1 MTLLDRALR
10 VGGAGGA
17 RRLDVAFAVYLLH
30 AAVALTIAWPLSRI
44 LADPVM
50 AYPRGD
56 RLLFDPG
63 GLYLVEALRLTR
75 SDLTYAAEGMSFG
88 ALLALYL
95 GLLPLGAL
103 IRSLGAEQKLTP
115 PALMA
120 HGVRFFGPMSLL
132 LGLSLVIMALA
143 CGVPIVIGSLLD
155 TKIRASLGD
164 RGGDLVEAAFYLV
177 ALGVLAVIGVVHDLA
192 RTAAVTRE
200 LPALQAARAGA
211 RTLRAWPAE
220 AFGGWALRGLLAL
233 LLVTAAART
242 TTLIGIETNAKLVAV
257 ALVHQAAALAL
268 VFLRAD
274 WLALATRLVRADE
287 VDPTGALRG

>member
-1 MTLLDRALR
+1 
-10 VGGAGGA
+10 
-17 RRLDVAFAVYLLH
+17 
-30 AAVALTIAWPLSRI
+30 
-44 LADPVM
+44 M

-56 RLLFDPG
+56 RLLFEPG

-75 SDLTYAAEGMSFG
+75 SDLTNAAEGMSFG
-88 ALLALYL
+88 VLLALYL

-103 IRSLGAEQKLTP
+103 IRSLGTEQKLTP

-143 CGVPIVIGSLLD
+143 CGMPIVIGSLLD

-164 RGGDLVEAAFYLV
+164 RGGDLAQAGFYLV
-177 ALGVLAVIGVVHDLA
+177 ALGVLAVLGVVHDLA

-200 LPALQAARAGA
+200 LRALEAARAGA

-233 LLVTAAART
+233 LLVTVAART

-257 ALVHQAAALAL
+257 AIVHQAAIFAL

-287 VDPTGALRG
+287 VDHAGALRG